1 MTTTI
6 SLEAMEEIHFEA
18 TRAAEQAAAAG
29 RDLLGDALA
38 GGECKVDNFKLG
50 APQALQSTD
59 GADVRLGLSW
69 DLFDGMPVVDLDASA
84 VCFDACGAL
93 VDAAYFNQVRSGR
106 RVCVP
111 SELLIL

>member
-1 MTTTI
+1 MGNKHSGGRKKKTAAPG
-6 SLEAMEEIHFEA
+6 S
-18 TRAAEQAAAAG
+18 AEQAAAAG